1 MNAIGS
7 HKSPGRVL
15 IVLMLAVV
23 GFGIALPPPEPAAA
37 VTLSGVT
44 GTVTSTDGLNLRT
57 KASTSGKI
65 IVTLPNKTRLSILG
79 TSGDWFK
86 VTALGKTGYV
96 SSWYVTLNGTPSRE
110 IYRGNIK
117 RKMIALTFDAG
128 SDLGHTQQ
136 IIETL
141 EEYGITAS
149 FGLTG
154 NWIDENPDAAA
165 WIAADGHQ
173 IINHT
178 IRHPSYTGA
187 SDPSGPISP
196 AKRISQ
202 LVGNETKI
210 RAIGGK
216 TAKPYWRP
224 PFADRDSSVLR
235 DVGAAGYS
243 RTVLWTID
251 TMGWDGATTDQIY
264 RKVVDGAGN
273 GVIVLMHVGAA
284 SQDAAALERTIQT
297 LRGRGYAFG
306 TVAQVI
312 AP

>member
-1 MNAIGS
+1 VNAHRWHS
-7 HKSPGRVL
+7 SRRQFLVA
-15 IVLMLAVV
+15 LMLGFAGLGLPVPPRRTARAV
-23 GFGIALPPPEPAAA
+23 ALSA
-37 VTLSGVT
+37 VTGMVS
-44 GTVTSTDGLNLRT
+44 SADGLNLRT
-57 KASTSGKI
+57 KASALGKV
-65 IVTLPNKTRLSILG
+65 IVTLPNKTKLNVLG

-86 VTALGKTGYV
+86 VIALGKTGYV
-96 SSWYVTLNGTPSRE
+96 NSWYVTLNGTPSRE
-110 IYRGNIK
+110 IYRGNTK

-136 IIETL
+136 IIEIL
-141 EEYGITAS
+141 EEYEITAS

-154 NWIDENPDAAA
+154 SWIDEYPDYAA

-216 TAKPYWRP
+216 ASKPYWRP
-224 PFADRDSSVLR
+224 PFADRDWSVLR

-251 TMGWDGATTDQIY
+251 TMGWDGATADQIY

-273 GVIVLMHVGAA
+273 GVIVLMHVGSA
-284 SQDAAALERTIQT
+284 SRDAAALERIIKT
-297 LRGRGYAFG
+297 LRGRGYTFG

-312 AP
+312 MP